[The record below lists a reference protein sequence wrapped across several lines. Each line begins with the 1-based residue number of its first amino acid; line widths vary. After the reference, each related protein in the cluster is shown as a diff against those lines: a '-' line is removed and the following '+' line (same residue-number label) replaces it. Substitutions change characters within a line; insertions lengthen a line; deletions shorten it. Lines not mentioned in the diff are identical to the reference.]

1 MANVPRVTPRAAGEN
16 AMWRRKRIRVLG
28 LAIIIAASCLYQGAC
43 LSALY
48 GVNPCG
54 TVLANCDPAQYE
66 QLFGDYYE
74 PGFDVDP
81 TCIIPFACDDG

>member
-1 MANVPRVTPRAAGEN
+1 MAAVPRVTPRAAGDH
-16 AMWRRKRIRVLG
+16 AMWRSKWIRVLG
-28 LAIIIAASCLYQGAC
+28 LAIVIVASCLYQGAC

-54 TVLANCDPAQYE
+54 TILANCDPTEYE

-74 PGFDVDP
+74 PDYNVDP
-81 TCIIPFACDDG
+81 TCTIPFECQ